1 MKSLWWDLG
10 KSPDSNA
17 IFQHFIKQLFRKIV
31 FIQLGIIF
39 FKDNFFFILGLT
51 SCLSVTC
58 QLHYSA
64 LALVFESMDSAILWI
79 NHHPRD
85 KYKYLWQ
92 PVVLST
98 GKRFI
103 QWTLLTT
110 VLSSLGVKVKRD
122 WYNLKYCSSLLVK
135 QGPNFNGW
143 ASHMLPKP
151 TTVVF
156 SRRLFYEATPY

>member
-85 KYKYLWQ
+85 KYKYLWK

-98 GKRFI
+98 GQRFI
-103 QWTLLTT
+103 QWTLLKTILT
-110 VLSSLGVKVKRD
+110 WSKSQKRLVQLKILLITLSKTGSKFQWLG
-122 WYNLKYCSSLLVK
+122 
-135 QGPNFNGW
+135 F
-143 ASHMLPKP
+143 SHAPK
-151 TTVVF
+151 TYHSGVF
-156 SRRLFYEATPY
+156 QKAFL